1 MGVESIVPNYFG
13 HPRPFLFFSTFTHRQ
28 GRNLS
33 VPPCHN
39 APMHSSSPELPYH
52 PHLVV
57 DLTGMQVT
65 DNSSSSRGNP
75 MLPRLSVM
83 PMTAPQQRTPA
94 TPLAIGGP
102 HSSSPRY
109 GATITG
115 FQVSGKPILC
125 HTKNLRD
132 WGMGDSVMVL
142 YREQI

>member
-94 TPLAIGGP
+94 TPLAIPVPKASRASTSRHRGTSFLFTEIWSNHHRLP
-102 HSSSPRY
+102 S
-109 GATITG
+109 
-115 FQVSGKPILC
+115 
-125 HTKNLRD
+125 LR
-132 WGMGDSVMVL
+132 
-142 YREQI
+142 